1 VPRSIAR
8 VVRRGDTFYFR
19 MAVPRQLAA
28 RLGKRE
34 LKVSLRT
41 CSPGAARAA
50 RHKPNIQ
57 TWVVIAR
64 ATRPNVSRERVE
76 IVPSASPL
84 LPQRTGHGR
93 AFRVSDVIT

>member
-1 VPRSIAR
+1 MPRSIAR

-41 CSPGAARAA
+41 CNPVDAKVRGRVLSNAMDVLFNGLPSMPSVSP
-50 RHKPNIQ
+50 Q
-57 TWVVIAR
+57 VIK
-64 ATRPNVSRERVE
+64 ER
-76 IVPSASPL
+76 I
-84 LPQRTGHGR
+84 
-93 AFRVSDVIT
+93 RVSLQERLTG